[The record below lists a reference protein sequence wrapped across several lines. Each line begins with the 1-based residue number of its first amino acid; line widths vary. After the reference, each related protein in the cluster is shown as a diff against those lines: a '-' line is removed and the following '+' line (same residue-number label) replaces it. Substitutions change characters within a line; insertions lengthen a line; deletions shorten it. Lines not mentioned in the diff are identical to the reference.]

1 MLSESEQET
10 VINIDRES
18 DTAEIYTTIPETMKE
33 LDKAPSLYRLKAVAR
48 DGRRIVSK
56 TYVCEKRFIVFR
68 KKDTRKKPRAKG
80 GQHGLH
86 STDERIPLS

>member
-33 LDKAPSLYRLKAVAR
+33 LDKAPSLLPSQSRRPRRAANRLQNLRLRETFHCVPKEGYAQE
-48 DGRRIVSK
+48 
-56 TYVCEKRFIVFR
+56 TPR
-68 KKDTRKKPRAKG
+68 KGVTTWITFDR
-80 GQHGLH
+80 
-86 STDERIPLS
+86 